1 MYKLIRLLLL
11 TLGLWSG
18 LAFIQT
24 TYAQFG
30 PPGGGPGGPGG
41 PGNFGGQDSRR
52 KKEFTGVTEDTPK
65 GNGKITGMLVDSTTG
80 RPVEFATVALM
91 NVKTNKPIDGTTS
104 DAKGNFSLTK
114 LAPGDYRLQ
123 YSFIGYKNLDSKP
136 FTIIKGTEISLG
148 SVKLPADV
156 RTLGEVVVTGQAA
169 LIEEKVDRLVFNA
182 DKDMTSK
189 GGDASD
195 VLKRVPML
203 SVDLDGNVSLR
214 GSQNIRVLINNKP
227 STIVAASVADALK
240 QLPADMIKSVEVIT
254 SPSAKYDAEG
264 AAGIINIVTKKNTL
278 HGLTLNVD
286 AGVGL
291 RASNLGLN
299 GSYRQGKLGITLG
312 GFGRAMY
319 NRASSTL
326 DQTTLVG
333 ANYLRTSQQ
342 GTAFDK
348 PVFGQ
353 YTLGFDYDLAKNQ
366 ALSANVR
373 LGTRNFVQQQTQLT
387 NSYFGDSLLSMT
399 NRDVNRKDLSN
410 SVDMNLDYIRTFK
423 PQQEWTIS
431 TQYSRTGLTNNFF
444 ADILGR
450 ANQLTGRQ
458 QNINNNTNQEF
469 TIQTDYQTPVKKNQ
483 LLEFGVKTIMRTVDS
498 RYQYLV
504 GGSAGELRVDPTN
517 PSGTLAYNQN
527 IGAGY
532 VSYTYVTPSKYT
544 FKVGTRYEYT
554 GISAQQSTN
563 ERPSTKLNIPNYSN
577 LVPSI
582 NVSKGLKGGSTLK
595 AAYNRRI
602 QRPGLQQLNPNPN
615 SANPQM
621 IMVGNPNLSPEL
633 TDNFE
638 LSLSSTIK
646 KTYLNTA
653 VFGRLTNNAI
663 TQIRIPSDTLAGSI
677 ITTYQNIGVQRT
689 FGANIFFNT
698 SITPKWSVNGGL
710 DGYYVYMQGLTP
722 GADGKS
728 IIISNTGVSI
738 GGRLMSQLQLNKG
751 WSAQVFSFWRGPNP
765 QLQGTMGSFY
775 MYSLGVRKDL
785 ASKRGSI
792 GLAAE
797 NFVTNG
803 ITMRTTLNTPL
814 LSQVNV
820 NNLYNSNVKLTFT
833 YRIGKMTFED
843 TRRKS
848 RSVNNDDVKGGE
860 GGGGEGGGQQ
870 QQAAPA
876 GGRPRQ

>member
-1 MYKLIRLLLL
+1 MKQLLLLLL

-18 LAFIQT
+18 LTGTRTIQ
-24 TYAQFG
+24 AQFG
-30 PPGGGPGGPGG
+30 PPGGSPGGP
-41 PGNFGGQDSRR
+41 PGMGGQENRR
-52 KKEFTGVTEDTPK
+52 KQEFTGVAEEAPK
-65 GNGKITGMLVDSTTG
+65 GNGKIAGLLVDSTSG
-80 RPVEFATVALM
+80 KPVEFATIALINVA
-91 NVKTNKPIDGTTS
+91 TNKPIDGTTS
-104 DAKGNFSLTK
+104 DAKGQFLLNK

-123 YSFIGYKNLDSKP
+123 YSFIGYKTRDSKKI
-136 FTIIKGTEISLG
+136 TVAKGTDLNLG
-148 SVKLPADV
+148 SIKLPADV

-182 DKDMTSK
+182 DKDITAK

-227 STIVAASVADALK
+227 STIVAANVADALK

-286 AGVGL
+286 AGAGL

-299 GSYRQGKLGITLG
+299 GSYRQGKLGLTLG

-326 DQTTLVG
+326 DQTTVVG
-333 ANYLRTSQQ
+333 GQLLRTSQT

-353 YTLGFDYDLAKNQ
+353 YTLGIDYDLAKNQ
-366 ALSANVR
+366 SLSANIR
-373 LGTRNFVQQQTQLT
+373 YGTRNFIQQQNQLT
-387 NSYFGDSLLSMT
+387 NTYANESLLGMT
-399 NRDVNRKDLSN
+399 NRDVDRKDLSN

-431 TQYSRTGLTNNFF
+431 TQYSRTGLTNNFY
-444 ADILGR
+444 ADLLSQMGE
-450 ANQLTGRQ
+450 LTGRQ
-458 QNINNNTNQEF
+458 RNLNNNTNQEV
-469 TIQTDYQTPVKKNQ
+469 TLQTDYQTPIRKNQ
-483 LLEFGVKTIMRTVDS
+483 LLEFGGKAIMRQVDS
-498 RYQYLV
+498 RYQYQI
-504 GGSAGELRVDPTN
+504 GGSSGELVFDPTN
-517 PSGTLAYNQN
+517 PSGSLKYNQN

-532 VSYTYVTPSKYT
+532 ISYTYVTPSKYT
-544 FKVGTRYEYT
+544 FKVGTRYEHT
-554 GISAQQSTN
+554 GISATAN
-563 ERPSTKLNIPNYSN
+563 ENTSLNIPSYSN
-577 LVPSI
+577 LVPSV
-582 NVSKGLKGGSTLK
+582 NVSKSLKGGSTIK

-602 QRPGLQQLNPNPN
+602 QRPGLQQLNPNVN
-615 SANPQM
+615 AANPQM

-633 TDNFE
+633 TDNVE
-638 LSLSSTIK
+638 LSVSSTIK
-646 KTYLNTA
+646 KTYLNA
-653 VFGRLTNNAI
+653 SLFGRLTNNAI
-663 TQIRIPSDTLAGSI
+663 SQIRIPSDTLAGSI

-689 FGANIFFNT
+689 VGANVFFNT
-698 SITPKWSVNGGL
+698 SITSKWTINGGL

-722 GADGKS
+722 DADGKS
-728 IIISNTGVSI
+728 ISINNSGVSI
-738 GGRLMSQLQLNKG
+738 GGRLMSQLQLDNG
-751 WSAQVFSFWRGPNP
+751 WSAQVFSFFRGPMP

-775 MYSLGVRKDL
+775 MYSVGVRKDV
-785 ASKRGSI
+785 ANKRGSI

-797 NFVTNG
+797 NFIGGGV
-803 ITMRTTLNTPL
+803 TMRTTLNSPL

-820 NNLYNSNVKLTFT
+820 NHLYNQNVKVTFT
-833 YRIGKMTFED
+833 YRIGKMSFD
-843 TRRKS
+843 APRRKG
-848 RSVNNDDVKGGE
+848 RSVSNDDVKGEGD
-860 GGGGEGGGQQ
+860 GGGGQ

-876 GGRPRQ
+876 TAPAGNRPK